1 MTNKEVINIMPERP
15 HYQIIHVSFKDDDV
29 IISHLEYETIINAI
43 INVMSAVSWMNIRGL
58 AQLYS

>member
-1 MTNKEVINIMPERP
+1 MTNKEVINIMPEHP

-29 IISHLEYETIINAI
+29 ISHLEYETIINAI